1 MIDDPDTGGF
11 FQAARRNRLAAKF
24 CRACGAPIHL
34 PRPFCPSCRSRDLEW
49 RDLSPNGRVYSWT
62 VVEHQVHPAFPVPYT
77 ILLIEL
83 DDMPGV
89 RLVGN
94 IAGDAV
100 LNIGDPVRA
109 TFDPAGNEVIF
120 PQWTV
125 LDRR

>member
-1 MIDDPDTGGF
+1 
-11 FQAARRNRLAAKF
+11 
-24 CRACGAPIHL
+24 
-34 PRPFCPSCRSRDLEW
+34 
-49 RDLSPNGRVYSWT
+49 VYSWT

-109 TFDPAGNEVIF
+109 TFDPAGNEVTF

>member
-1 MIDDPDTGGF
+1 
-11 FQAARRNRLAAKF
+11 
-24 CRACGAPIHL
+24 
-34 PRPFCPSCRSRDLEW
+34 
-49 RDLSPNGRVYSWT
+49 
-62 VVEHQVHPAFPVPYT
+62 VHPAFPVPYI